1 MQYLHKSRCGRPE
14 GVATQK
20 KDDWSALIGKRCI
33 SHQLK
38 CCKIASPG
46 LAAARLV
53 LTPCPLYPF
62 LKEPPVPSATARAL
76 ATGVGC
82 SQISIVP
89 VILCGGTGT
98 RLWPLSRASYPKQY
112 WPLAGSGED
121 TLLQQTQQRLEGL
134 PGLAPPLLICNED
147 HRFIV
152 AEQMRQIGVEPAGIL
167 LEPIGRNTAPAV
179 AVAALQATAQGE
191 DPLLLVLAAD
201 HVIRDVASFRT
212 TVVAGAAAAEAGQLV
227 TFGIVPTA
235 PETGYGYIEAAQ
247 SLADTSAPVPI
258 ARFLEKPDRAT
269 AEACLATG
277 RFTWNSGMFLFKAS
291 AILAELERLAPE
303 VVSACRA
310 ALEQDSA
317 DLDFL
322 RLEREAFAGCPNVAL
337 DVAVME
343 KTDRGAV
350 LSLDAGWSDVGS
362 WSALWETADQ
372 DGQGNVLRG
381 RVIHEGAR
389 NCYLRSEHR
398 LGVEDLVVV
407 ETDDVVLVAHRDQA
421 QDVKGI
427 VGLLE
432 REGAPESK
440 AHRKIYRPWGSYDG
454 VTEGERWQVKRIVV
468 NPGASL
474 SLQMHH
480 HRAEHWIVVQ
490 GTAVVDKDGRQELV
504 GENQSTYIP
513 LGCRHR
519 LSNPGKIP
527 VELIEVQSGPYL
539 GEDDI
544 VRFEDCYGR
553 SEPSVLGVA
562 A

>member
-1 MQYLHKSRCGRPE
+1 MGSTTPLPLM
-14 GVATQK
+14 A
-20 KDDWSALIGKRCI
+20 AL
-33 SHQLK
+33 
-38 CCKIASPG
+38 
-46 LAAARLV
+46 
-53 LTPCPLYPF
+53 
-62 LKEPPVPSATARAL
+62 
-76 ATGVGC
+76 
-82 SQISIVP
+82 VP

-112 WPLAGSGED
+112 WALAGAGEE
-121 TLLQQTQQRLEGL
+121 TLLQQTQQRLEGIS
-134 PGLAPPLLICNED
+134 GLQPPLLICNED

-167 LEPIGRNTAPAV
+167 LEPMGRNTAPAV
-179 AVAALQATAQGE
+179 AVAALQATACGQ

-201 HVIRDVASFRT
+201 HVIRDAAAFRA
-212 TVVAGAAAAEAGQLV
+212 TVEAGMAAAEAGQLV

-235 PETGYGYIEAAQ
+235 PETGYGYIEAAEPLGG
-247 SLADTSAPVPI
+247 SSATASQQPVPI
-258 ARFLEKPDRAT
+258 ARFVEKPDRAT
-269 AEACLATG
+269 AEDFLATG
-277 RFTWNSGMFLFKAS
+277 RFTWNSGMFLFRAS
-291 AILAELERLAPE
+291 AILAELERLAPD

-310 ALEQDSA
+310 ALEREA
-317 DLDFL
+317 TDLDFL
-322 RLEREAFAGCPNVAL
+322 RLDREAFAACPNVAI

-350 LSLDAGWSDVGS
+350 LPLEAGWSDVGS

-372 DGQGNVLRG
+372 DADGNVLRG
-381 RVIHEGAR
+381 RVLHEHTR

-398 LGVEDLVVV
+398 LVVGLGVEDLVVV
-407 ETDDVVLVAHRDQA
+407 ETDDVVLVAHRDRA

-432 REGAPESK
+432 REGARESK
-440 AHRKIYRPWGSYDG
+440 AHRRIYRPWGSYDG
-454 VTEGERWQVKRIVV
+454 VTEGERWQVKKIVV

-480 HRAEHWIVVQ
+480 HRAEHWIVVK
-490 GTAVVDKDGRQELV
+490 GTALVEKEGQEELV

-519 LSNPGKIP
+519 LTNPGRIP
-527 VELIEVQSGPYL
+527 VEMIEVQSGPYL

-544 VRFEDCYGR
+544 VRFEDRYGR
-553 SEPSVLGVA
+553 SGVPC
-562 A
+562 

>member
-1 MQYLHKSRCGRPE
+1 M
-14 GVATQK
+14 
-20 KDDWSALIGKRCI
+20 
-33 SHQLK
+33 
-38 CCKIASPG
+38 
-46 LAAARLV
+46 
-53 LTPCPLYPF
+53 
-62 LKEPPVPSATARAL
+62 
-76 ATGVGC
+76 
-82 SQISIVP
+82 P

-112 WPLAGSGED
+112 WPLAGTGED
-121 TLLQQTQQRLEGL
+121 TLLQQTQQRLKGL
-134 PGLAPPLLICNED
+134 PGLGAPLLICNED

-152 AEQMRQIGVEPAGIL
+152 AEQLRQIGVEPQAIL

-179 AVAALQATAQGE
+179 AVAALQATAHGE

-201 HVIRDVASFRT
+201 HVIRDAATFRATVA
-212 TVVAGAAAAEAGQLV
+212 AGMAAAEAGQLV

-235 PETGYGYIEAAQ
+235 PETGYGYIEAAH
-247 SLADTSAPVPI
+247 SLLGANAPVPI
-258 ARFLEKPDRAT
+258 ARFVEKPDRAT
-269 AEACLATG
+269 AEQFLATG

-303 VVSACRA
+303 VVSACRSS
-310 ALEQDSA
+310 LEHDSA

-322 RLEREAFAGCPNVAL
+322 RLEREAFASCPSVAL

-343 KTDRGAV
+343 RTDRGAV
-350 LSLDAGWSDVGS
+350 LPLEAGWSDVGS

-372 DGQGNVLRG
+372 DSDGNVLRG
-381 RVIHEGAR
+381 RVISEGSS

-398 LGVEDLVVV
+398 LVVGLGVEDLVVV
-407 ETDDVVLVAHRDQA
+407 ETDDVVLVAHRDRA
-421 QDVKGI
+421 QDVKAI

-440 AHRKIYRPWGSYDG
+440 AHRKIYRPWGTYDG

-490 GTAVVDKDGRQELV
+490 GSALVEKDGRQEMV
-504 GENQSTYIP
+504 SENQSTYIP

-544 VRFEDCYGR
+544 VRFEDRYGR
-553 SEPSVLGVA
+553 SDASLTPTLTPQ
-562 A
+562 